1 MKALA
6 WDSITTAHGN
16 PLMCPPE
23 GPHLFIPVFTTREQ
37 AVAWAGSDEH
47 VAMMLP
53 NAQAHPLGGAA
64 GDSNEAYGGPGVTC
78 AGGSKP
84 APTDRLADGMTGP
97 AAAMLHQ
104 SPTELGAAPL
114 FASGSRGGGN
124 SAN

>member
-1 MKALA
+1 METHIENTAAPSVEVPRPCSALWVVMKALA

-53 NAQAHPLGGAA
+53 NVQDQA
-64 GDSNEAYGGPGVTC
+64 T
-78 AGGSKP
+78 
-84 APTDRLADGMTGP
+84 
-97 AAAMLHQ
+97 
-104 SPTELGAAPL
+104 
-114 FASGSRGGGN
+114 ASEKLP
-124 SAN
+124 